1 MKLIVM
7 VVSACASLLLIEQPV
22 LAAGDGLDARTHA
35 KVMRAKRAQA
45 MDAQDKGAAGQPY
58 RESCGSGANIGNVY
72 TDRSNRGTAPRENTV
87 VVTGDV
93 IVLPGRNCR

>member
-1 MKLIVM
+1 MKTCVL
-7 VVSACASLLLIEQPV
+7 ACAIGACALLPV
-22 LAAGDGLDARTHA
+22 EIVYAAGDGMDARTHA

-45 MDAQDKGAAGQPY
+45 MDSKDSEPARGYK
-58 RESCGSGANIGNVY
+58 ESCGNGASIGNVY
-72 TDRSNRGTAPRENTV
+72 TDRNNRAGVPRENTV